1 MQDTLVGKKF
11 GNLVVQKLAYRGKD
25 SKKYW
30 ECQCGC
36 GRVCLVQ
43 ESHLKNGHTKSC
55 GCLRKKRMTNRWLDL
70 TGQRYGRLV
79 VLRLAN
85 QDEISAYGTGKEG
98 ELGKNA
104 EENAGGWA
112 DCRICGFAGVTAE
125 MYVSV
130 RRKISGTER
139 QRAAAVSAMKPDRKI
154 CARQFTLWTEP
165 AWSAS
170 RAERPASTT
179 PAVTAVYIG
188 DPTEPGGPASDFREK
203 STILGPSLRL
213 MRRCRRGCRRRKSCM
228 IRLSEAFRHRKR
240 RLQAMKFLHVP

>member
-1 MQDTLVGKKF
+1 MRFQPMV
-11 GNLVVQKLAYRGKD
+11 LA
-25 SKKYW
+25 
-30 ECQCGC
+30 
-36 GRVCLVQ
+36 
-43 ESHLKNGHTKSC
+43 
-55 GCLRKKRMTNRWLDL
+55 KKRTWKNSRRKCWGF
-70 TGQRYGRLV
+70 GQ
-79 VLRLAN
+79 
-85 QDEISAYGTGKEG
+85 I
-98 ELGKNA
+98 
-104 EENAGGWA
+104 AGSVA
-112 DCRICGFAGVTAE
+112 LQVMIAE
-125 MYVSV
+125 MYASV

-213 MRRCRRGCRRRKSCM
+213 MRRCRRG
-228 IRLSEAFRHRKR
+228 
-240 RLQAMKFLHVP
+240 

>member
-1 MQDTLVGKKF
+1 MQDTMVGKKF

-70 TGQRYGRLV
+70 TGQRYGRLGFW
-79 VLRLAN
+79 
-85 QDEISAYGTGKEG
+85 S
-98 ELGKNA
+98 
-104 EENAGGWA
+104 
-112 DCRICGFAGVTAE
+112 DCTICGFAGVIAE
-125 MYVSV
+125 LYASV

-213 MRRCRRGCRRRKSCM
+213 MRRCRRG
-228 IRLSEAFRHRKR
+228 
-240 RLQAMKFLHVP
+240 

>member
-1 MQDTLVGKKF
+1 MVLAKKE
-11 GNLVVQKLAYRGKD
+11 NLEKYQKKMLGFSED
-25 SKKYW
+25 S
-30 ECQCGC
+30 
-36 GRVCLVQ
+36 
-43 ESHLKNGHTKSC
+43 
-55 GCLRKKRMTNRWLDL
+55 
-70 TGQRYGRLV
+70 
-79 VLRLAN
+79 
-85 QDEISAYGTGKEG
+85 
-98 ELGKNA
+98 
-104 EENAGGWA
+104 
-112 DCRICGFAGVTAE
+112 RICGFAGVIAE
-125 MYVSV
+125 MCASV

-213 MRRCRRGCRRRKSCM
+213 MRRCRRG
-228 IRLSEAFRHRKR
+228 
-240 RLQAMKFLHVP
+240 